1 MSDTEALG
9 SKKHFTVTKPVTD
22 NKRISS
28 NEGDNILCL
37 FYRCMMEKL
46 ETINDIFLNMSY
58 TFNDSK
64 TYAHDCAVH

>member
-1 MSDTEALG
+1 MSDTKALG

-46 ETINDIFLNMSY
+46 ETINDIFFKYELH
-58 TFNDSK
+58 F
-64 TYAHDCAVH
+64 